1 MPEPSKETVRISRW
15 MEASG
20 ISVRLRVV
28 GRVFCKLIILARL
41 SSPDIGK
48 GDDRNSEAAMRAVAR
63 IEANLLIWVS
73 VCFRQQT

>member
-1 MPEPSKETVRISRW
+1 MPEPSKDTVRMSRW

-28 GRVFCKLIILARL
+28 GPVFCKLIISARL

-48 GDDRNSEAAMRAVAR
+48 GDDRNREVAMRAVAR
-63 IEANLLIWVS
+63 KDVNLFI
-73 VCFRQQT
+73 RG